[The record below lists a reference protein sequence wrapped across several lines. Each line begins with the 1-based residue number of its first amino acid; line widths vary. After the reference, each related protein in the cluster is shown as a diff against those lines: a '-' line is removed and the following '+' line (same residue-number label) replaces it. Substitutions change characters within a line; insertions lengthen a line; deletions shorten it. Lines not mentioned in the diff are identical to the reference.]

1 MATEIERKFLVT
13 DDRWREAAGAG
24 KAYRQ
29 GYLCRD
35 GRVSLR
41 VRISGTEAKLAI
53 KARKEAK
60 AGAISRYEYEY
71 AIDASEA
78 EEMLRDLATG
88 SVVAK
93 TRYEVEHAG
102 LVWEIDVFEG
112 ENAPLILAEVE
123 LDAPD
128 QALTLP
134 GWAGRE
140 VSDDGRYFNA
150 YLAEHPYSTWE

>member
-13 DDRWREAAGAG
+13 DDRWRAAAGAG

-41 VRISGTEAKLAI
+41 VRIAGTEAKLAI
-53 KARKEAK
+53 KARKEAQ

-71 AIDASEA
+71 AIGAGEA
-78 EEMLRDLATG
+78 EEMLRDLVTG
-88 SVVAK
+88 GVIAK

-102 LVWEIDVFEG
+102 LVWEIDVFE
-112 ENAPLILAEVE
+112 EDNAPLILAEVE
-123 LDAPD
+123 LDSPD

-134 GWAGRE
+134 AWAGRE
-140 VSDDGRYFNA
+140 VSEDGRYFNA
-150 YLAEHPYSTWE
+150 YLAEHPYSSWD